1 MSGPDPEPPDA
12 LDRVVRAISEGRP
25 VEWEA
30 ELESRPEESEELAA
44 LRLIDQ
50 VARANRAAAAPP
62 PDPPP
67 DLVTWG
73 GLEIRGRIA
82 AGAYGEVF
90 RAFDPGLRREVALK
104 LWPAT
109 DQPNVIEQILE
120 EARALA
126 RVNHPNVL
134 AVYGADVHDGRAG
147 MWTEL
152 VEGITLEQLLEH
164 SGPCT
169 WREAAL
175 YGIEICRALAAVH
188 ALGLVH
194 RDIKA
199 ANVQRERGGRVV
211 LMDFGSVA
219 GSRPGATAGVQG
231 TPLAMAPEVLRG
243 EPATAASD
251 VYSLGVLLY
260 RQITARYPLQAESL
274 ETLRARIEAGP
285 LPSLREAR
293 ADAPLAFARA
303 VDRALERDPLAR
315 LASASELE
323 RLLAESLAAEWG
335 LEIAPPRGAKPPRKA
350 SAVRRALYW
359 CAAVAAGA
367 LLGWGA
373 WRLTA
378 PAGGDWGRPM
388 QFTLKL
394 PPGEHLER
402 YANLAVSPDGHA
414 VAFASVDSL
423 GRRALWVRRFDALG
437 SVRIPG
443 TEDAMYPFWSP
454 DSRNVGFFTN
464 THLKRVG
471 VEGDSVRV
479 VCATELGRG
488 ATWNRSGTIVFAG
501 STQGPLQ
508 RVAAGGGTPIPAT
521 MLNEAEAEVSHRWP
535 SFLPDG
541 ERFLYVRTPE
551 RDGTYS
557 LYVGSL
563 RSERRVYV
571 GEVESGAVY
580 ASGLLVY
587 LRNRSMEARPFDPR
601 TLRWKGDPV
610 AISDLPA
617 TGGSLAEPHASV
629 SQDGTLVYTFVTAG
643 VSRLEWV
650 DLETGIARPLAVGAY
665 FDPALSPDGRRII
678 AERSDGA
685 GKSNLWMLDAE
696 TGVAARWT
704 DALALNRKPVWSAA
718 GDSVIYTSN
727 RSGSYQLF
735 ARATNGAFEERAVLS
750 PPRALLL
757 WADEWRRDG
766 SILFDRYEPV
776 TGYNVY
782 ELRDG
787 RVTPV
792 AATEADEMRAAR
804 SPDGRW
810 LAYDSNA
817 SGVTRVHVVE
827 RGSARRWELTPGGG
841 MAPRWVAATGRLLY
855 HTELGEVV
863 EVTPVPGRPPT
874 EWPARALFR
883 TGRLSGFAVDPRG
896 GRVLCCVRTPS
907 DRPAEIGVLAH
918 LPQAV
923 AQGP

>member
-1 MSGPDPEPPDA
+1 MSGSDPEPPDD
-12 LDRVVRAISEGRP
+12 LERVVRAISEGHP

-30 ELESRPEESEELAA
+30 ELASRPQEGEELAA

-50 VARANRAAAAPP
+50 VARANRDAPAAEPDAPP
-62 PDPPP
+62 EPAA
-67 DLVTWG
+67 WG
-73 GLEIRGRIA
+73 GLEIRGRIG
-82 AGAYGEVF
+82 AGTYGEVF
-90 RAFDPGLRREVALK
+90 RAFDPGLRRQVALK
-104 LWPAT
+104 LWPPAGDPRVVERT
-109 DQPNVIEQILE
+109 LD

-126 RVNHPNVL
+126 RVSHPNVL
-134 AVYGADVHDGRAG
+134 AVYGVDEREGRVG

-152 VEGITLEQLLEH
+152 LEGVTLEHLLT
-164 SGPCT
+164 SFGPCT
-169 WREAAL
+169 WREAVM
-175 YGIEICRALAAVH
+175 YGVEMCRALVAVH
-188 ALGLVH
+188 AQGLVH
-194 RDIKA
+194 RDVKA
-199 ANVQRERGGRVV
+199 ANVMRERGGRVV
-211 LMDFGSVA
+211 LMDFGSA
-219 GSRPGATAGVQG
+219 GPGEGAARSVQG

-260 RQITARYPLQAESL
+260 RQLTARYPFEAETL
-274 ETLRARIEAGP
+274 EALRARIESGP
-285 LPSLREAR
+285 APSLREGHP
-293 ADAPLAFARA
+293 DAPLAFARV
-303 VDRALERDPLAR
+303 VDRALERDPRAR
-315 LASASELE
+315 PATAAELE
-323 RLLAESLAAEWG
+323 RLLAESLAADWG
-335 LEIAPPRGAKPPRKA
+335 LELAPARGANPPRKPNA
-350 SAVRRALYW
+350 ARRALFW
-359 CAAVAAGA
+359 GAAVAAGV

-378 PAGGDWGRPM
+378 PVGGDRGRPM

-394 PPGEHLER
+394 PQGEQLER
-402 YANLAVSPDGHA
+402 YANLAISPDGHA

-437 SVRIPG
+437 SLRIPG
-443 TEDAMYPFWSP
+443 TEGAMYPFWSP

-508 RVAAGGGTPIPAT
+508 RVAAGGGTPVPAT
-521 MLNEAEAEVSHRWP
+521 TLNEAEAEVSHRWP

-587 LRNRSMEARPFDPR
+587 LRNRSMEARPFDAR

-650 DLETGIARPLAVGAY
+650 DVETGVARPLAVGAY

-678 AERSDGA
+678 AERGEGT

-696 TGVAARWT
+696 TGAAARWT
-704 DALALNRKPVWSAA
+704 DASALNRKPVWSAA

-735 ARATNGAFEERAVLS
+735 ARATNGAFEDRAVLS

-792 AATEADEMRAAR
+792 VVTEADEMRAAR

-810 LAYDSNA
+810 LAYDSNV

-827 RGSARRWELTPGGG
+827 PGSARRWEITPGGG

-863 EVTPVPGRPPT
+863 EVTPAPGRPPA
-874 EWPARALFR
+874 EWPSRALFR

-907 DRPAEIGVLAH
+907 DRPAEIGVLAN

>member
-12 LDRVVRAISEGRP
+12 LERVVRAISEGRP

-109 DQPNVIEQILE
+109 DQPNVIERILE

-219 GSRPGATAGVQG
+219 GSRSGAAAGVQG

-260 RQITARYPLQAESL
+260 RQITARYPLEAESL
-274 ETLRARIEAGP
+274 EALRARIEAGP

-315 LASASELE
+315 LASAAELE

-359 CAAVAAGA
+359 GAAVAAGA
-367 LLGWGA
+367 LLGWGV
-373 WRLTA
+373 WRVTA
-378 PAGGDWGRPM
+378 PAGGDQGRPM

-394 PPGEHLER
+394 PHGEHLER
-402 YANLAVSPDGHA
+402 YANLAISPDGNT

-423 GRRALWVRRFDALG
+423 GRRALWVRRFDALE

-443 TEDAMYPFWSP
+443 TEGAMYPFWSP
-454 DSRNVGFFTN
+454 DGRNVGFFTN

-471 VEGDSVRV
+471 IGGDSVRV

-488 ATWNRSGTIVFAG
+488 ATWNRSGTILFAG

-508 RVAAGGGTPIPAT
+508 RVPAGGGDPIPAT
-521 MLNEAEAEVSHRWP
+521 TLNEAESEVSHRWP

-563 RSERRVYV
+563 RSERRAYV

-580 ASGLLVY
+580 AAGLLVY
-587 LRNRSMEARPFDPR
+587 LRNRTMEARPFDAR
-601 TLRWKGDPV
+601 TLRWAGDPV
-610 AISDLPA
+610 PISDLPA

-650 DLETGIARPLAVGAY
+650 DLETGIARPLAVGPF
-665 FDPALSPDGRRII
+665 FDPAISPDGRRIL
-678 AERSDGA
+678 AERSEGT
-685 GKSNLWMLDAE
+685 GKSNLWMLDAA
-696 TGVAARWT
+696 TGAASRWT
-704 DALALNRKPVWSAA
+704 DAEALNRKPVWSAS

-727 RSGSYQLF
+727 RSGSYELF
-735 ARATNGAFEERAVLS
+735 ARATNGALAERLVLS

-766 SILFDRYEPV
+766 SILFDRYEPG
-776 TGYNVY
+776 TGFNVY
-782 ELRDG
+782 ELRAG
-787 RVTPV
+787 RVAPV
-792 AATEADEMRAAR
+792 AVTDANEMRAAR

-810 LAYDSNA
+810 LAHDSDV
-817 SGVTRVHVVE
+817 SGSPHVHLVDLRTSE
-827 RGSARRWELTPGGG
+827 RWDLTPAGG

-855 HTELGEVV
+855 HTEMGEVV
-863 EVTPVPGRPPT
+863 EVTPAPGRPPT
-874 EWPARALFR
+874 EWPSRTRFR
-883 TGRLSGFAVDPRG
+883 TGRLSGFVVDPRG